1 MQRDAPTVAHVE
13 AYLAALP
20 PASRAAMDTLRAAI
34 RSAVPGATETISYQ
48 MPAFR
53 HVGRVLV
60 SYGAFKDH
68 VSLFPMSMAVI
79 RAHEVELGDRHTGKG
94 TIQFDLRKPIPATLV
109 KKLVRARV
117 AEVKARGAR

>member
-1 MQRDAPTVAHVE
+1 MQRDASNVAHVQ

-34 RSAVPGATETISYQ
+34 RSAVPEATETISYQ

-53 HVGRVLV
+53 HLGRVLV

-79 RAHEVELGDRHTGKG
+79 RAHELELGDRHTGKG
-94 TIQFDLRKPIPATLV
+94 TIQFDLRKHIPATLV
-109 KKLVRARV
+109 KKLVWARV

>member
-1 MQRDAPTVAHVE
+1 MTQATKTQQDVE

-20 PASRAAMDTLRAAI
+20 SASRASMDALRSAI
-34 RSAVPGATETISYQ
+34 RSAIPEATETISYQ

-53 HVGRVLV
+53 YHGRVLV

-79 RAHEVELGDRHTGKG
+79 GAHEQELGARHTGKG

-117 AEVKARGAR
+117 AEIAARKRP

>member
-20 PASRAAMDTLRAAI
+20 SASRGAMDTLRAAI
-34 RSAVPGATETISYQ
+34 RSAIPEATETISYQ

-53 HVGRVLV
+53 HLDKVLV

-79 RAHEVELGDRHTGKG
+79 RAHEDELGDRHTGKG

-117 AEVKARGAR
+117 AEVAARATR